1 MSELEIVIRE
11 LKRTEYQAALE
22 LCRKV
27 FREFEAPDDCVD
39 ESTDAFYKSICDKEY
54 LNQLRIFGA
63 YDDESLAGVI
73 ATRNEGTHIALF
85 FVDEVYQGK
94 GIGRN
99 LFECILNECPA
110 GRMTVN
116 SSHYAIPIYHR
127 FGFHDTDQEQIQD
140 GIRFTPME
148 REV

>member
-11 LKRTEYQAALE
+11 LKRKESQAALE
-22 LCRKV
+22 LCGKE
-27 FREFEAPDDCVD
+27 FLREFEAPDD
-39 ESTDAFYKSICDKEY
+39 
-54 LNQLRIFGA
+54 
-63 YDDESLAGVI
+63 
-73 ATRNEGTHIALF
+73 H
-85 FVDEVYQGK
+85 VDEVYQ
-94 GIGRN
+94 
-99 LFECILNECPA
+99 

-148 REV
+148 RNV